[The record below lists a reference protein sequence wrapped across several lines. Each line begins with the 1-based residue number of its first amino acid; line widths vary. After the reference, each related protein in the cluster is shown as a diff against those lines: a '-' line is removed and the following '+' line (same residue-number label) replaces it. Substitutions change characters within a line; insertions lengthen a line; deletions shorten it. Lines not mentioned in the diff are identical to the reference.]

1 MSALETSAA
10 AAGSGGDGVVRGGA
24 SFARRLGPF
33 DVTMLVMG
41 GIVGSGIFANPH
53 EVALEVSTPALIL
66 GAWVVGGVVALLGA
80 FVYAE
85 LAARRPEV
93 GGQYAFL
100 REAYHPSV
108 AFLYGWALLLVTQ
121 TGGMAAVAVIFG
133 RFFRSLTGVPWP
145 EWMIALAA
153 IALLT
158 AINCLGVR
166 AGSSLQN
173 VLMVLKIGAVLA
185 LIAAGL
191 LVAPPASAAVAAA
204 APLPESGW
212 ALWSAFGAALAPVL
226 FAYGGWQT
234 AGFVSAELRDPRRD
248 MPRGLL
254 LGVSG
259 VIALYLAVNFVCVRV
274 LGVGGLAASGTPAS
288 DVMRAA
294 FGGPGA
300 RWIEIGITVST
311 LGFLSQGMLTA
322 PRVYYAMAKDG
333 LFFRRVGELNARS
346 RVPVVATILQGITAM
361 LIAAWGKYSEI
372 LVYGISMDFLFF
384 GITGA
389 ALFALRRRDGDSN
402 RRAAGPAATPGFR
415 APGHPWTTALFTAAC
430 LLFVVNI
437 LYKKP
442 REAGIGL
449 LIVLSGLP
457 VYAFWRW
464 LRQRERAGRE
474 VGRDAGI

>member
-1 MSALETSAA
+1 MSSAEASAA
-10 AAGSGGDGVVRGGA
+10 APAEPAPGKGPG
-24 SFARRLGPF
+24 FARRLGPF

-80 FVYAE
+80 LVYAE
-85 LAARRPEV
+85 LSARRPEV
-93 GGQYAFL
+93 GGQYAYL

-133 RFFRSLTGVPWP
+133 RFFRSLTGVAWP
-145 EWMIALAA
+145 EWTIALAA
-153 IALLT
+153 ISALT
-158 AINCLGVR
+158 VINCFGVR
-166 AGSSLQN
+166 AGSGVQS

-185 LIAAGL
+185 LIASGLWHAPAAG
-191 LVAPPASAAVAAA
+191 AASAPLAAG
-204 APLPESGW
+204 PRGFS
-212 ALWSAFGAALAPVL
+212 LWTAFGAALAPVL

-234 AGFVSAELRDPRRD
+234 AGFVSGELRDPRRD

-254 LGVSG
+254 FGVGG
-259 VIALYLAVNFVCVRV
+259 VIAMYLLVNIVCVRV
-274 LGVGGLAASGTPAS
+274 LGVAGLHASSTPAS

-294 FGGPGA
+294 FGDLGA

-361 LIAAWGKYSEI
+361 LIAAWGKYSDI

-402 RRAAGPAATPGFR
+402 RSAATSAAPAGFR
-415 APGHPWTTALFTAAC
+415 TPGHPWTTALFSAAC
-430 LLFVVNI
+430 LLFVANI
-437 LYKKP
+437 LYTKP

-457 VYAFWRW
+457 VYVFWRW
-464 LRQRERAGRE
+464 LRRRERAGRE